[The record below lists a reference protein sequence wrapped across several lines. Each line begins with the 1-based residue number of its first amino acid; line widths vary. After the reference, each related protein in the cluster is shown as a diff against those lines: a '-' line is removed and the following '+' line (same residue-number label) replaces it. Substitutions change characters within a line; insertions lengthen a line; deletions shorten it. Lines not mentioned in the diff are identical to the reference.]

1 MVTSLNFDLLK
12 SYLQSHAFGD
22 PESIQIT
29 PLPGGFSNLSFLVDS
44 PKGKFVLRRPPFG
57 DKISKA
63 HDMNREYNVLCAL
76 EKAGYANSPKA
87 VLYCDD
93 PSVLGAQFFLM
104 EFIEGIILRNK
115 LPKGREIAPA
125 DFKKLTEK
133 SLDCLLELHELEL
146 ENSGL
151 GNLGKPEGYVFR
163 QVEGWIDR
171 YFKSKTNEIGAIE
184 NTAKWLQVSQPPT
197 GKTAFIH
204 NDFKYD
210 NLILDPNEIGQIKA
224 VLDWE
229 MATVGDPLMDLGTAL
244 AYWTESNDADI
255 FKVFNLSYLPGNYTR
270 QEIIAYYAQK
280 SGADLSH
287 ILFYYVF
294 GLFKVAVIAQQIY
307 KRYQQGH
314 SDDIRFAA
322 LIEVVIEA
330 GNRAQKSIQT
340 SII

>member
-1 MVTSLNFDLLK
+1 
-12 SYLQSHAFGD
+12 
-22 PESIQIT
+22 
-29 PLPGGFSNLSFLVDS
+29 
-44 PKGKFVLRRPPFG
+44 
-57 DKISKA
+57 
-63 HDMNREYNVLCAL
+63 
-76 EKAGYANSPKA
+76 
-87 VLYCDD
+87 
-93 PSVLGAQFFLM
+93 
-104 EFIEGIILRNK
+104 
-115 LPKGREIAPA
+115 
-125 DFKKLTEK
+125 
-133 SLDCLLELHELEL
+133 
-146 ENSGL
+146 
-151 GNLGKPEGYVFR
+151 LGKPEGYVSR

-171 YFKSKTNEIGAIE
+171 YFKSKTNEIEAIE
-184 NTAKWLQVSQPPT
+184 NTAKWLQVSLPPT
-197 GKTAFIH
+197 GKIAFIH

-210 NLILDPNEIGQIKA
+210 NLILDPSEIGNIRA

-229 MATVGDPLMDLGTAL
+229 MATVGDPLMDLGTSL

-255 FKVFNLSYLPGNYTR
+255 FKMFNLSYLPGNYTR